1 MSIAQ
6 RRGMRNSR
14 QHLHPAQASPTASAY
29 PCVADSRF
37 GRLLQRLA
45 GAEVP
50 VLFAGQRGSGKRWIA
65 RSLHAQSAP
74 RGPLVEVDFH
84 PLAVGPDDRS
94 AEVELLERSMRQ
106 ATGGFLL
113 IADPC
118 SLSALGQSAVVEL
131 AARPRSDVRII
142 ACVHDQVRALPGT
155 ALRRQFIDS
164 FLHVDL
170 PPLYKRRLE
179 LPAIIDLFVSCRAEA
194 AGCLAPRISPA
205 VIDRL
210 GRRGWPTTLAQI
222 ERFATHV
229 VLNGD
234 SHKAAQGLLE
244 RRDVA
249 AEHAGRDRPL
259 RSVVVPGEAPS
270 NLLTFGQRKVF
281 TQARGRVVPS
291 AGPVTGRRPRR
302 LEDES
307 SETS

>member
-14 QHLHPAQASPTASAY
+14 QQLHPAQATPTASAY
-29 PCVADSRF
+29 PFVVDSRF

-50 VLFAGQRGSGKRWIA
+50 VLFAGQRGSGKRWMA

-74 RGPLVEVDFH
+74 RGPLVEVDFES
-84 PLAVGPDDRS
+84 LAVGPDDRS

-113 IADPC
+113 IPDTG

-131 AARPRSDVRII
+131 AARPRSDVRVI
-142 ACVHDQVRALPGT
+142 ACVHDQVSALPGT

-170 PPLYKRRLE
+170 PPLYERRLE
-179 LPAIIDLFVSCRAEA
+179 LPAIIDLFVTCRAEA
-194 AGCLAPRISPA
+194 AGCPAPRVSPA

-210 GRRGWPTTLAQI
+210 GRQRWPTTLAQI
-222 ERFATHV
+222 DRFATHV
-229 VLNGD
+229 VLNGN
-234 SHKAAQGLLE
+234 SHKAAEGLLE

-249 AEHAGRDRPL
+249 AEHAGHDRSL
-259 RSVVVPGEAPS
+259 RCAAAPDAAP
-270 NLLTFGQRKVF
+270 NNVLTFAQRKLF
-281 TQARGRVVPS
+281 TQARGSVVPR
-291 AGPVTGRRPRR
+291 AGQLTGRRPPR

-307 SETS
+307 